1 MTLLPPLVVA
11 GLVVAASGAAY
22 AQNAGTGPTVAKAPA
37 ATQRVAVQP
46 AARPAPARAAPLV
59 LPDATPDQLAASQMA
74 HYGEYL
80 CEFDQKL
87 SVSVHKAVG
96 GYIDVAFKGRSYVM
110 KPVLSST
117 GALRLEDVTG
127 RTLMIQ
133 IASKSMLMDTKAGQ
147 RLVDECVHPD
157 QQLKTAQTAPAAPIL
172 SN

>member
-1 MTLLPPLVVA
+1 MTLHPSLVVA
-11 GLVVAASGAAY
+11 GFVVAMSGAAF
-22 AQNAGTGPTVAKAPA
+22 AQNVGTGPAVAKAPA
-37 ATQRVAVQP
+37 QVQP
-46 AARPAPARAAPLV
+46 AQRAAVKPAAARQAPLV
-59 LPDATPDQLAASQMA
+59 LPEATPDQLAASQMA
-74 HYGEYL
+74 LYGEYL

-96 GYIDVAFKGRSYVM
+96 GYVDVAFKGRAYVM